1 MRTYSRA
8 RLAWKISPRRRSRC
22 SIRSIHGMGTLKC
35 STDVIAILVFSTV
48 ITTLAVVQSL
58 LQYYGVDRFEEST
71 NSFPV
76 TFIPA
81 LRDGVLIRSLLRL
94 SSTKDDWRFSS
105 LVRYRIEASAIKDSR
120 ENDYSS
126 KIRRVCHWYNVKQ
139 NSKRR
144 IV

>member
-1 MRTYSRA
+1 MPG
-8 RLAWKISPRRRSRC
+8 I
-22 SIRSIHGMGTLKC
+22 LKC

-81 LRDGVLIRSLLRL
+81 LRDDVLIRSLLRL
-94 SSTKDDWRFSS
+94 SSGMYPQKTTDGS
-105 LVRYRIEASAIKDSR
+105 LVSSAI
-120 ENDYSS
+120 E
-126 KIRRVCHWYNVKQ
+126 
-139 NSKRR
+139 
-144 IV
+144 